1 MDSSFK
7 HQQEVEELAKQVK
20 QKTATEKNQDE
31 SMSQNP
37 TQDGISRE
45 AELVPALNV
54 GGKLSRINT

>member
-1 MDSSFK
+1 M
-7 HQQEVEELAKQVK
+7 
-20 QKTATEKNQDE
+20 NQ
-31 SMSQNP
+31 SQNP